1 MVLMSS
7 LKTLA
12 SLLYGRHERA
22 SCEPLHLDAF
32 YHGLSHV
39 FLSSVFDGRHPQ
51 TFGTYLKNG
60 AFNEIMAFLEQSKRK
75 SVL

>member
-22 SCEPLHLDAF
+22 SYDPLHLDAF
-32 YHGLSHV
+32 LHGLPHV
-39 FLSSVFDGRHPQ
+39 FLSSVFDGRNPQ
-51 TFGTYLKNG
+51 TFGTYLNNG
-60 AFNEIMAFLEQSKRK
+60 AFNEIMTYLEQSKRECIT
-75 SVL
+75 